1 MNFLRF
7 LFRRH
12 LWPTVILAAGL
23 VALVWFGGRF
33 VSEVLYFSDP
43 AHREQ
48 PLAGW
53 MSPRYVARSWDLPP
67 DVVAD
72 VMQLAPGHRH
82 TTLDQ
87 VAARQNITIKEL
99 QRRVEAAKAELEAE
113 RRSNYHGEPR
123 AGEQKND

>member
-12 LWPTVILAAGL
+12 PWPTVVLAVGL

-33 VSEVLYFSDP
+33 VSEVLYFADP

-48 PLAGW
+48 QLAGW
-53 MSPRYVARSWDLPP
+53 MSPRYVAKSWELPP
-67 DVVAD
+67 AVVANI
-72 VMQLAPGHRH
+72 MQLAPGHRH

-87 VAARQNITIKEL
+87 VAASQNVTIEEL
-99 QRRVEAAKAELEAE
+99 QKRVEAAKAALGAE
-113 RRSNYHGEPR
+113 RHNGRPGEFP
-123 AGEQKND
+123 AGGQTND

>member
-12 LWPTVILAAGL
+12 PWPTVVLAVGL

-33 VSEVLYFSDP
+33 VSEVLYFADP

-48 PLAGW
+48 QLAGW
-53 MSPRYVARSWDLPP
+53 MSPRYVAKSWELPP
-67 DVVAD
+67 DVVANI
-72 VMQLAPGHRH
+72 MQLSPGHRH

-87 VAARQNITIKEL
+87 VAASQNVTIKEL
-99 QRRVEAAKAELEAE
+99 QKRVEAAKAALEAE
-113 RRSNYHGEPR
+113 RRGGRQGELP
-123 AGEQKND
+123 AGGQTND

>member
-1 MNFLRF
+1 MDFLRF

-12 LWPTVILAAGL
+12 PWPTVIMAAGL
-23 VALVWFGGRF
+23 VALVWFGGQF

-53 MSPRYVARSWDLPP
+53 MSPRYVAKSWGLPP
-67 DVVAD
+67 EVVAD
-72 VMQLAPGHRH
+72 VMKLAPGHRH

-87 VAARQNITIKEL
+87 VAARQNITVDEL
-99 QRRVEAAKAELEAE
+99 QRRVAAAKSELEAK
-113 RRSNYHGEPR
+113 RRADHQGEPR
-123 AGEQKND
+123 AGEDVHD

>member
-12 LWPTVILAAGL
+12 PWPTTILAAGL
-23 VALVWFGGRF
+23 VALIWFGGGF

-53 MSPRYVARSWDLPP
+53 MSPRYVAKSWELPP

-72 VMQLAPGHRH
+72 VMQLTPGHRH
-82 TTLDQ
+82 TTLDH
-87 VAARQNITIKEL
+87 VVERLNITIEEL
-99 QRRVEAAKAELEAE
+99 QKRVEAAKAKLEAE
-113 RRSNYHGEPR
+113 RGNRHQDESRTGEP
-123 AGEQKND
+123 AHD